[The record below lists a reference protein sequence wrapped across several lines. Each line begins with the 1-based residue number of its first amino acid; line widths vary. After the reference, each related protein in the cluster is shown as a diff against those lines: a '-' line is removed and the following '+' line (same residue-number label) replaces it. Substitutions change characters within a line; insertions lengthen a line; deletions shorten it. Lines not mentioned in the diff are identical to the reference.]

1 LPPARNFGF
10 ANYATAS
17 FWIRLKTAGTPGNTI
32 AVKNIVKLYKGGV
45 AQSADVILGVADG
58 WVHITTQ
65 LTSTVGYN
73 NAFPHISARSGD
85 VVQIAVPAFFAGE
98 ANPGVHKAPLP
109 TAFSTLTHNL
119 FSDRHPDVDASDVPA
134 NGEVLSYDSAAGK
147 WKASGFGRNRVT
159 LASDV
164 VNNNAVANTFQDV
177 TGLSFSVVAG
187 TLYKFV
193 AMIAFDAAATTTGSR
208 WSVSGPASP
217 TRLFYIAEW
226 TLTATSSFRSIQ
238 SAYDA
243 GAVQATSILSG
254 NLCRIE
260 GIIQPSANGTFV
272 IRFASEVA
280 GSAITAKAGS
290 TLEWW

>member
-1 LPPARNFGF
+1 M
-10 ANYATAS
+10 
-17 FWIRLKTAGTPGNTI
+17 
-32 AVKNIVKLYKGGV
+32 

-109 TAFSTLTHNL
+109 TAFSPLTHNL

-134 NGEVLSYDSAAGK
+134 GGEVLTYDSAAGK
-147 WKASGFGRNRVT
+147 WKASSFAARNRVT

-164 VNNNAVANTFQDV
+164 LNNNATANTFQDV

-226 TLTATSSFRSIQ
+226 TLTATTTFRSIQ
-238 SAYDA
+238 STYNA
-243 GAVQATSILSG
+243 GTVQATSILSG
-254 NLCRIE
+254 NLCVIE

-280 GSAITAKAGS
+280 SSAITAKAGS